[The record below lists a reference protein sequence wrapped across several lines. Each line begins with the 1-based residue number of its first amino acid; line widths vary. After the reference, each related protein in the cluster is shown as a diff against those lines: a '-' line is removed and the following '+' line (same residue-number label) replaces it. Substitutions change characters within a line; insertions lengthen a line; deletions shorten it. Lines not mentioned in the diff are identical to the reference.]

1 MRLGFVGLIGCAGS
15 LLVGCL
21 WDDGFVCLFDIAG
34 VWFGLVVFFWMTCML
49 AVVVGF
55 GGQFGLWCV

>member
-1 MRLGFVGLIGCAGS
+1 M
-15 LLVGCL
+15 
-21 WDDGFVCLFDIAG
+21 CLFDIAG